1 MGIIKALTGAV
12 GGGLADQWLE
22 VIEAADMSDTTV
34 FSVGRSARASDRR
47 NANKKGSED
56 FISDGS
62 IIHVG
67 PNMFMIDVYK
77 RQLYRPCGNKKRW
90 KQRYASL

>member
-34 FSVGRSARASDRR
+34 FSV
-47 NANKKGSED
+47 
-56 FISDGS
+56 
-62 IIHVG
+62 
-67 PNMFMIDVYK
+67 
-77 RQLYRPCGNKKRW
+77 
-90 KQRYASL
+90 